1 MQNIQTIMSKSFWQ
15 GQLVRLRPFTRDDAE
30 VISAEEQDSED
41 IWVFEPGGHPI
52 HSAASIRERIDQ
64 DLKQPRPNVLGF
76 AVEALT
82 GELVG
87 TTNIRDWKNRNGTFT
102 FAIRT

>member
-1 MQNIQTIMSKSFWQ
+1 MRNIETATSKSFWQ
-15 GQLVRLRPFTRDDAE
+15 GQLARLRPFTRDDAE
-30 VISAEEQDSED
+30 VISAEEQDSES
-41 IWVFEPGGHPI
+41 IRVFEPGVHPI
-52 HSAASIRERIDQ
+52 RSAASIRERIDQ
-64 DLKQPRPNVLGF
+64 NLKQPRPNVLGF

-87 TTNIRDWKNRNGTFT
+87 TANIRDWQNRNGTFT